1 MDNYQVGQILF
12 FIADSSK
19 VIPIQV
25 IEEVVRT
32 TLAGKEKTYI
42 AKLPDKKETTVDI
55 KKLKGHLF
63 TSKEDAKKFMMHNA
77 NEAINHMINQA
88 VEIASGLFD
97 DSPPAEEVTFEEVDN
112 EILEKVQPD
121 EEDDIIKV
129 DLGNGTFGKV
139 SVSNLNQ
146 AGVAKWKYFY

>member
-1 MDNYQVGQILF
+1 MQNYQVGQILF

-42 AKLPDKKETTVDI
+42 AKLPDKKATTVDI
-55 KKLKGHLF
+55 KKLQGHLF
-63 TSKEDAKKFMMHNA
+63 NSKEEASTFMMKNA
-77 NEAINHMINQA
+77 NEAITHMIDQA
-88 VEIASGLFD
+88 AKIALEIYKQEVKEDVVE
-97 DSPPAEEVTFEEVDN
+97 P
-112 EILEKVQPD
+112 LETSFKHLVKVQPD

-129 DLGNGTFGKV
+129 DLGNGKFGKM
-139 SVSNLNQ
+139 SVANLNQ
-146 AGVAKWKYFY
+146 AGVAK

>member
-1 MDNYQVGQILF
+1 MENYQVGQILF

-32 TLAGKEKTYI
+32 TLEGKEKTYI

-88 VEIASGLFD
+88 VEIASGLFN

-146 AGVAKWKYFY
+146 AGVAK